1 MKNKGMLLILSGPSG
16 SGKDTVIAELFK
28 SELNLVQ
35 SLSMTTRAPR
45 DEEKNGV
52 DYLFVDTK
60 AFETAIG
67 NGEMLEYMQY
77 GKKYYGTPKAPID
90 KWLSDDDGKT
100 VILKIDI
107 KGFDNI
113 KRIYPD
119 AVSVF
124 LSPPSMKVLESRLRR
139 RGSESEDDVK
149 TRLDIA
155 ISEMKKI
162 PEYDYL
168 VINDKLENA
177 VDEIKT
183 IIKAEQLKVGRRNL
197 SEVIENV

>member
-1 MKNKGMLLILSGPSG
+1 MTNKGMLLILSGPSG

-28 SELNLVQ
+28 LDLNLVQ

-45 DEEKNGV
+45 NEEKNGV
-52 DYLFVDTK
+52 DYLFVDTNCFEK
-60 AFETAIG
+60 AILD
-67 NGEMLEYMQY
+67 GEMLEYMQY

-90 KWLSDDDGKT
+90 NWLREGKT

-107 KGFDNI
+107 KGFDNV
-113 KRIYPD
+113 KRLYPD

-124 LSPPSMKVLESRLRR
+124 LSPPSMEVLEKRLRR
-139 RGSESEDDVK
+139 RGSETDEDVEV
-149 TRLDIA
+149 RMNIA
-155 ISEMKKI
+155 INEMQKI

-168 VINDKLENA
+168 VINDELEKA

-183 IIKAEQLKVGRRNL
+183 IITAEKLKVSRRKI
-197 SEVIENV
+197 SEVMENV

>member
-45 DEEKNGV
+45 DEEQNGV